1 MNILFDNEQLIRLL
15 TNLYTLTG
23 IQSNIFDL
31 TGKDITISGEHK
43 DFCRLINA
51 CPEGHTRCE
60 SCDAQAVSECAKT
73 QKFYSYRCHAGLCEN
88 IFPIFSDGVPVA
100 YLVFGQLLSENPVEE
115 QWQKTAATL
124 DWYQGDIEEL
134 RAAFFRLKQYSEQE
148 ITAHAEIMEALAHY
162 IQLKGMIRATEH
174 NDLQR
179 LEAYLD
185 EHYME
190 KLSLASISSQLHI
203 GRTKLCALAKN
214 LSNGQ
219 TLTYIIT
226 ERRINAAK
234 KMLLQSNTPI
244 SAIAEAVGISDYNY
258 FSKVFRSMTGT
269 TPSAFR
275 KEHRHSDGI
284 RRKIVE

>member
-1 MNILFDNEQLIRLL
+1 MNILFDNEQLFRLF

-23 IQSNIFDL
+23 IQSNVFDL
-31 TGKDITISGEHK
+31 TGKDIRVSGEHM
-43 DFCRLINA
+43 DFCRLINSS
-51 CPEGHTRCE
+51 PEGHCRCE
-60 SCDAQAVSECAKT
+60 ACDAQAVHECERTHKAHT
-73 QKFYSYRCHAGLCEN
+73 YRCHAGLWET
-88 IFPIFSDGVPVA
+88 ILPVFDEGIPVA
-100 YLVFGQLLSENPVEE
+100 YLVFGQLLSTDSIERQWEE
-115 QWQKTAATL
+115 TRAAL
-124 DWYQGDIEEL
+124 DWYKGDMEEL
-134 RAAFFRLKQYSEQE
+134 RQAFFSLKQYSTHQFH
-148 ITAHAEIMEALAHY
+148 AHAEIMEALAHY

-203 GRTKLCALAKN
+203 GRTKLCALAKK

-219 TLTYIIT
+219 TLTHIIT

-258 FSKVFRSMTGT
+258 FSKVFRSMTGM
-269 TPSAFR
+269 TPSEFR
-275 KEHRHSDGI
+275 KIHRHSDGI
-284 RRKIVE
+284 RMKNV